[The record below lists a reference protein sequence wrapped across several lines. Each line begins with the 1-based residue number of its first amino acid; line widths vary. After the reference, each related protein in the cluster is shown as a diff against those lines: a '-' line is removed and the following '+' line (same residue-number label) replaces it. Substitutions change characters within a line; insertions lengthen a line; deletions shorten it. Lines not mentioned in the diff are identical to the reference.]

1 MQVTYLK
8 KTEELEVD
16 RIPVKVVLLCELYR
30 VISRNQRYLEFL
42 NSELDGRDERLV
54 NDIADTYL
62 TMSLLELQT
71 TLGVKYAK

>member
-8 KTEELEVD
+8 PNEKPEVES
-16 RIPVKVVLLCELYR
+16 IPIKVVLLCELYR

-54 NDIADTYL
+54 ADIADTYL
-62 TMSLLELQT
+62 TMSLLEMQT